1 MPSFENPAAFFL
13 LLLIPLLYI
22 FRSLKIFNQI
32 SFPAVLADWDG
43 RSFEWK
49 GKSQKF
55 LSATARVFFTAG
67 FFISVAALAAPVIS
81 NQEKIYTSLGT
92 DIVFVDN

>member
-1 MPSFENPAAFFL
+1 MPTFENPAAFFL

-32 SFPAVLADWDG
+32 TFPAVLEDWNG

-55 LSATARVFFTAG
+55 LSILARTFFTAG
-67 FFISVAALAAPVIS
+67 FLISEAALAAPVIS
-81 NQEKIYTSLGT
+81 NQEKVYTSLGS
-92 DIVFVDN
+92 DIVLY